1 MKAMCRPMRRLFLLL
16 LMAAYGFCQT
26 PPMTTINDVVYRGDG
41 ETAQGTLLISWP
53 GFTTSAGQAVAGGTT
68 STVLGPGGTLSVSLV
83 PNQGATPASTVYTV
97 VYQLSDMVKTEY
109 WVVPSTTPATL
120 AEVRVTLGASSSAA
134 QMATQQYVNSAISAK
149 ANDADVVHVAG
160 NEAVMGVKQFAVP
173 PQLPA
178 PAQPMDGANKQYV
191 DEAVQNVG
199 SGSYLS
205 LAGGTLSGPLTLS
218 SERNDVR
225 RGVYDRLMSAAIASV
240 VSGVIALHDHF
251 MK

>member
-1 MKAMCRPMRRLFLLL
+1 MKATCRPMGRLFLLL
-16 LMAAYGFCQT
+16 LVSLSGFCQT
-26 PPMTTINDVVYRGDG
+26 PPLTTINDVVYRGDG
-41 ETAQGTLLISWP
+41 QTGQGTLLISWP
-53 GFTTSAGQAVAGGTT
+53 GFTTAAGQAVVGGAT

-120 AEVRVTLGASSSAA
+120 AEVRVTLGASSSTA
-134 QMATQQYVNSAISAK
+134 QMATQQYVNSAVSAK
-149 ANDADVVHVAG
+149 ANDVAVVHLEG
-160 NEAVMGVKQFAVP
+160 NEAVLGVKQFASP

-178 PAQPMDGANKQYV
+178 PTQPMDGVNKQYV

-205 LAGGTLSGPLTLS
+205 LAGGTLTGPLTLS

-225 RGVYDRLMSAAIASV
+225 RGVYDKLMSAAIAFV
-240 VSGVIALHDHF
+240 VSAVLAMHDHF
-251 MK
+251 VK